1 MCLFQGNT
9 EYLAALMAHLGAILR
24 FRAFSFFRVEQ
35 NPGIPQ
41 VLADNTPI
49 AVKRAHIRFFIR
61 PALVVTV
68 KPAPKVKEAANPRP
82 KRGSRKEEICT
93 HVSFFIA
100 HVLNSIRHCSTDQQG
115 QIDTD

>member
-9 EYLAALMAHLGAILR
+9 DYLAALMAHMGAIFP
-24 FRAFSFFRVEQ
+24 FRAFSLFRVEQ
-35 NPGIPQ
+35 NPRIPEI
-41 VLADNTPI
+41 LADNTPI
-49 AVKRAHIRFFIR
+49 TIKRAHIRFFIR
-61 PALVVTV
+61 PTVVVTV
-68 KPAPKVKEAANPRP
+68 KLAPKVEEAANPRP

-100 HVLNSIRHCSTDQQG
+100 HILNSIGHCSADQQG